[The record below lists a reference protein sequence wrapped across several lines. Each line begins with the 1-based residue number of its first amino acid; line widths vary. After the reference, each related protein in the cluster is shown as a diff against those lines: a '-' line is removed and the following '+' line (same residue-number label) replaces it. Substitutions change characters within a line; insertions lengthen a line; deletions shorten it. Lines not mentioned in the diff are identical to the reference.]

1 MPTRRRRPSVRIAR
15 ESGPKNPVRRGPRS
29 SVRWKSG
36 WLSLRRASRSSRAPR
51 VIRAPG
57 DAGRAGWRASSR
69 SRRHREL
76 TARGLMMFLP
86 NHPSPAGDGGVAG
99 GVVAAR
105 NRCSR
110 RTALCSSLAPLE
122 RDNVGSRDRDGEI
135 RSAAA
140 PAARRMRRPAETARR
155 HLLRRRPRDRRGAM
169 AKEDSTAGVAA
180 AAEAVAA
187 DRNPAADRIR
197 RAGRAAHHRV
207 PHRQAEVAAG

>member
-15 ESGPKNPVRRGPRS
+15 ESGPKNRVRRGPRS

-36 WLSLRRASRSSRAPR
+36 WLSLRRASRSSRVPR

-76 TARGLMMFLP
+76 IARGLMRFLP
-86 NHPSPAGDGGVAG
+86 NHPSLAGDGDVAG
-99 GVVAAR
+99 GVVAVR
-105 NRCSR
+105 NRGSR

-122 RDNVGSRDRDGEI
+122 RDNVAGRDRDGEI
-135 RSAAA
+135 RSARA
-140 PAARRMRRPAETARR
+140 PPARRMPRRAETARR
-155 HLLRRRPRDRRGAM
+155 HLLRRRPRDRRGETAM
-169 AKEDSTAGVAA
+169 DSTAGVAA

-197 RAGRAAHHRV
+197 QVGRAAHLRL
-207 PHRQAEVAAG
+207 PHQTAEVAAG